1 MLLLRYSILL
11 AIGIVLGASRASEA
25 QENRIIQGRVV
36 DAADNAPLPGAII
49 VAIVAIVAEQSVPVV
64 AGSTGAFS
72 IRVPAG
78 PTSLTA
84 TRLGFAPDTVAVG
97 DNQTG
102 ITFRLRATSVAIDPI
117 TVLAE
122 RGFSAASS
130 STIREV
136 DIRLRPQESSQE
148 LLSLVPGV
156 VIAQHAGGGKAEQ
169 IFARGFDADHGTDV
183 AYRWTAPR
191 STWFPMRTVRA
202 TRTCTS

>member
-1 MLLLRYSILL
+1 MLLLRYSILV

-49 VAIVAIVAEQSVPVV
+49 VAIGAEQSGPVV

-72 IRVPAG
+72 IRDPAG
-78 PTSLTA
+78 RTSLTA

-117 TVLAE
+117 TVQAE

-191 STWFPMRTVRA
+191 STWFPMRMVRA

>member
-1 MLLLRYSILL
+1 M
-11 AIGIVLGASRASEA
+11 
-25 QENRIIQGRVV
+25 
-36 DAADNAPLPGAII
+36 
-49 VAIVAIVAEQSVPVV
+49 PVV

-72 IRVPAG
+72 IRLPAG

-183 AYRWTAPR
+183 AISVDGTPVNMVSHAHGQGYADLHFLIPEIVSRVEVRKGPYDARDGDHATAATGRLTPR
-191 STWFPMRTVRA
+191 RITAGT
-202 TRTCTS
+202 TCLGSGRCR